1 MKKLLI
7 ASSTLALSLAL
18 VSCSG
23 GSEPAPA
30 TTPSEAPAASAAPVE
45 SSAST
50 SASKPADESGVKEYA
65 FATGMTF
72 GKVATSGKPSP
83 ELDAFL
89 DAAGEDAGDAYEDD
103 FTFWTVTIDN
113 REGHAE
119 AFPYEFRAYDKD
131 GSEYI
136 FKRTLDLV
144 EAVQEQLPD
153 APDATED
160 SPEWKAYEKRF
171 DLYEAAF
178 ESESVVANP
187 GALKKFTVVTGDDLP
202 EEFMRMSIDLG
213 GLVGEAEVITLED
226 ANSQGYPMDF

>member
-1 MKKLLI
+1 M
-7 ASSTLALSLAL
+7 
-18 VSCSG
+18 
-23 GSEPAPA
+23 EP
-30 TTPSEAPAASAAPVE
+30 
-45 SSAST
+45 SASP
-50 SASKPADESGVKEYA
+50 SVSKPADAGVKEYA

-72 GKVATSGKPSP
+72 GKVTTSGKPSP

-144 EAVQEQLPD
+144 EAVQQQLPD

-202 EEFMRMSIDLG
+202 EEFTRMSIDLG
-213 GLVGEAEVITLED
+213 GLVGEAEVITMED